1 MPQSWE
7 IRKEIGKPVDLSVV
21 IPFYNEEQ
29 NIPLLFDELCRILEE
44 TGLSW
49 EVLAI
54 DDGSTDATFALLKGE
69 AARRGRIKVLRLR
82 KNFGQTAAL
91 SAGFDQ
97 AEGEIIVTMDGDM
110 QNDPRAIPALMDK
123 IGEGYDIV
131 SGWREKR
138 QDPFLSRRLPSILAN
153 KMISW
158 VTGVRLH
165 DYGCT
170 LKAFRK
176 EVAKNIRLYGELHR
190 FIPAVASWMG
200 VTIAE
205 MPVNHRSRKYGQSK
219 YGISRTIRVLLDLIT
234 VKFLLTYS
242 TRPIHVFGLWGI
254 LSGAVGFVLA
264 LILTVQ
270 RLFFDVPLANR
281 PILLL
286 AILLI
291 FIGIQ
296 FISMGL
302 LGELQVRTYHESQ
315 GKPIYFIKEI
325 FEGDKE
331 GFPEKQAL

>member
-1 MPQSWE
+1 M
-7 IRKEIGKPVDLSVV
+7 DLSVV
-21 IPFYNEEQ
+21 IPFYNEAQ
-29 NIPLLFDELCRILEE
+29 NIPIFFDELCRALEG
-44 TGLSW
+44 TGLTW
-49 EVLAI
+49 EILAV
-54 DDGSTDATFALLKGE
+54 DDGSTDATFSLLKGE
-69 AARRGRIKVLRLR
+69 ALQRNHVKVIQLR

-91 SAGFDQ
+91 SAGFDL
-97 AEGEIIVTMDGDM
+97 AKGEIIITMDGDL
-110 QNDPRAIPALMDK
+110 QNDLADIPALVARIRD
-123 IGEGYDIV
+123 GYDIA

-138 QDPFLSRRLPSILAN
+138 QDPFLSRRLPSIIAN

-158 VTGVRLH
+158 VTGVNLH

-170 LKAFRK
+170 LKAFKK

-190 FIPAVASWMG
+190 FIPAIASWMG

-205 MPVNHRSRKYGQSK
+205 VAVNHRSRKFGRSK

-254 LSGAVGFVLA
+254 LAGLAGFGLA
-264 LILTVQ
+264 GYLTIQ
-270 RLFFDVPLANR
+270 RLFFGIPLANR

-315 GKPIYFIKEI
+315 GKPIYYLKEI
-325 FEGDKE
+325 FERENKE
-331 GFPEKQAL
+331 TS

>member
-1 MPQSWE
+1 M
-7 IRKEIGKPVDLSVV
+7 DLSVI
-21 IPFYNEEQ
+21 IPFYNEAR
-29 NIPLLFDELCRILEE
+29 NISVFFDELCQALQDTEL
-44 TGLSW
+44 TW
-49 EVLAI
+49 EILAI
-54 DDGSTDATFALLKGE
+54 DDGSMDETFALLKEE
-69 AARRGRIKVLRLR
+69 AIRRNHIKVLRLR

-91 SAGFDQ
+91 SAGFDS
-97 AEGEIIVTMDGDM
+97 AKGDIIITMDGDL
-110 QNDPRAIPALMDK
+110 QNDPKDIPALVAK
-123 IGEGYDIV
+123 IREGYDIV

-138 QDPFLSRRLPSILAN
+138 EDPFFSRRLPSLIAN

-158 VTGVRLH
+158 VTGVKLH

-170 LKAFRK
+170 LKAFKK
-176 EVAKNIRLYGELHR
+176 EVAKHIRLYGEMHR
-190 FIPAVASWMG
+190 FIPATASWMG

-205 MPVNHRSRKYGQSK
+205 IPVNHRSRKFGRSN

-254 LSGAVGFVLA
+254 LAGLAGFGLA
-264 LILTVQ
+264 CYLTVQ
-270 RLFFDVPLANR
+270 RLFFAVPLANR

-286 AILLI
+286 AVLLI

-315 GKPIYFIKEI
+315 GKPIYYIKEI
-325 FEGDKE
+325 FGQDNKE
-331 GFPEKQAL
+331 TP

>member
-1 MPQSWE
+1 L
-7 IRKEIGKPVDLSVV
+7 DLSVI
-21 IPFYNEEQ
+21 IPFYNEAP
-29 NIPLLFDELCRILEE
+29 NIPACVDELCQVLQ
-44 TGLSW
+44 GSPWSW
-49 EVLAI
+49 EIIAI
-54 DDGSTDATFALLKGE
+54 DDGSSDASFSLLKEE
-69 AARRGRIKVLRLR
+69 AVQHSQIKVIRFR

-91 SAGFDQ
+91 SAGFDLAQ
-97 AEGEIIVTMDGDM
+97 GDIIITMDGDL
-110 QNDPRAIPALMDK
+110 QNDPRDIPALVKK
-123 IGEGYDIV
+123 IGEGFDIV

-138 QDPFLSRRLPSILAN
+138 QDPFFSRRFPSIVAN

-170 LKAFRK
+170 LKAFKR
-176 EVAKNIRLYGELHR
+176 EVAKNIRLYGEMHR
-190 FIPAVASWMG
+190 FIPAIASWMG
-200 VTIAE
+200 VTISE
-205 MPVNHRSRKYGQSK
+205 IPVNHRSRKYGRSK

-242 TRPIHVFGLWGI
+242 TRPIQVFGLLGI
-254 LSGAVGFVLA
+254 LSGGVGFVLA
-264 LILTVQ
+264 CFLTIE
-270 RLFFDVPLANR
+270 RLFFATPLSNR

-315 GKPIYFIKEI
+315 GKPVYFIKEI
-325 FEGDKE
+325 YEQ
-331 GFPEKQAL
+331 PRQ

>member
-1 MPQSWE
+1 M
-7 IRKEIGKPVDLSVV
+7 DLSVI
-21 IPFYNEEQ
+21 IPFYNEAQ
-29 NIPLLFDELCRILEE
+29 NIPIFFDELSQVLLNS
-44 TGLSW
+44 GLTW
-49 EVLAI
+49 EILAI
-54 DDGSTDATFALLKGE
+54 DDGSRDDTFSLLKGE
-69 AARRGRIKVLRLR
+69 AIRRKGVKVLRLR

-91 SAGFDQ
+91 SAGFDR
-97 AEGEIIVTMDGDM
+97 AEGDIIITMDGDL
-110 QNDPRAIPALMDK
+110 QNDPKDIPALVAK
-123 IGEGYDIV
+123 LREGYDIV

-138 QDPFLSRRLPSILAN
+138 QDPFLSRRLPSMIAN

-158 VTGVRLH
+158 VTGVNLH

-170 LKAFRK
+170 LKAFK
-176 EVAKNIRLYGELHR
+176 QEVAKNIRLYGELHR

-200 VTIAE
+200 VSIAE
-205 MPVNHRSRKYGQSK
+205 MPVNHRSRKFGRSK

-254 LSGAVGFVLA
+254 LSGVVGFALA
-264 LILTVQ
+264 GYLAIQ
-270 RLFFDVPLANR
+270 RLFFGIPLSNR

-315 GKPIYFIKEI
+315 GKPIYYIKEI
-325 FEGDKE
+325 FEHE
-331 GFPEKQAL
+331 QETP

>member
-1 MPQSWE
+1 M
-7 IRKEIGKPVDLSVV
+7 DLSVV
-21 IPFYNEEQ
+21 IPFFNEEQ
-29 NIPLLFDELCRILEE
+29 NISMFFEELCGVLQG
-44 TGLSW
+44 TGLAW

-54 DDGSTDATFALLKGE
+54 DDGSTDATFSLLKGE
-69 AARRGRIKVLRLR
+69 AQKWGCVKVLRLR

-91 SAGFDQ
+91 SAGFDL
-97 AEGEIIVTMDGDM
+97 AEGEIIVTMDGDL
-110 QNDPRAIPALMDK
+110 QNDPHDIPALLTK
-123 IGEGYDIV
+123 IGEGFDIV

-138 QDPFLSRRLPSILAN
+138 QDPFLSRRLPSIMAN
-153 KMISW
+153 KMISL
-158 VTGVRLH
+158 VTGVKLH

-205 MPVNHRSRKYGQSK
+205 IPVNHRARKYGRSK

-242 TRPIHVFGLWGI
+242 TRPIHVFGLWGF
-254 LSGAVGFVLA
+254 LAGAVGLGLA
-264 LILTVQ
+264 AFLTVQ
-270 RLFFDVPLANR
+270 RLFFGVPLANR

-315 GKPIYFIKEI
+315 GKPIYYIKEI
-325 FEGDKE
+325 FE
-331 GFPEKQAL
+331 PEKTIGS